1 MEKEGIWR
9 RREYGEG
16 GNTGKKGIW
25 GRRKGAQRASNP
37 PIPPEGLVSLL
48 ALAYLPPCRLHSTD
62 ILSGSGFELSLVFL
76 GLKWQGST
84 AELPSLTH
92 TFCSLLLP
100 SDNPGRMWPA
110 VTRRRVEQR
119 VGFNTMHLCQ
129 IGLEYRMISGH
140 LLWS

>member
-1 MEKEGIWR
+1 MGKEGIWR

-16 GNTGKKGIW
+16 EKGL
-25 GRRKGAQRASNP
+25 KGP
-37 PIPPEGLVSLL
+37 PTPPFPFPQKDWYLS
-48 ALAYLPPCRLHSTD
+48 YLPPCRLHSTD
-62 ILSGSGFELSLVFL
+62 MLSGSSFEFSLVFL
-76 GLKWQGST
+76 GLKWQGSM

-110 VTRRRVEQR
+110 VMRWRVEQR
-119 VGFNTMHLCQ
+119 VGFNIIHLCQ
-129 IGLEYRMISGH
+129 GGLEYRMISGH